1 MMKIIIFISILPLL
15 SSCSIFGAMFGSAV
29 DDSVLGDDENKSK
42 YESQY
47 MVEGLQEDVAF
58 IKAMLSSDEKEV
70 VDERPCKPPETIQ
83 VCTLSKGCW
92 CEKI

>member
-1 MMKIIIFISILPLL
+1 MMKTIIFISILPLL
-15 SSCSIFGAMFGSAV
+15 SSCSIFGAMLGSAV

-42 YESQY
+42 YESEY

-58 IKAMLSSDEKEV
+58 IKAILSSDEKEV
-70 VDERPCKPPETIQ
+70 VDNRPCKAPETIQ
-83 VCTLSKGCW
+83 ECTVNKGCW